1 MGEHIAMLFHSL
13 EIQHRK
19 EIRDYCTKSTEIEQ
33 TGGALMFMYI
43 EKTST
48 DLNKEKGACLIP
60 KIMKL
65 QVVNLQADES
75 PI

>member
-19 EIRDYCTKSTEIEQ
+19 ELRDYCTKSAEIEQ
-33 TGGALMFMYI
+33 TGALMFMYI

-48 DLNKEKGACLIP
+48 DLNKGKELVSFL
-60 KIMKL
+60 KL
-65 QVVNLQADES
+65 WNFKW
-75 PI
+75 

>member
-19 EIRDYCTKSTEIEQ
+19 EIRDYCTKSTEFEQ
-33 TGGALMFMYI
+33 NGALMLCI
-43 EKTST
+43 LKRHQPQ
-48 DLNKEKGACLIP
+48 LRKGTCLIP

>member
-33 TGGALMFMYI
+33 TGALMFMYI

-60 KIMKL
+60 KIMEL

>member
-19 EIRDYCTKSTEIEQ
+19 EIRDYCTKSAEIEQ
-33 TGGALMFMYI
+33 TGALMFMYI

-48 DLNKEKGACLIP
+48 DLNKGKELVSFL
-60 KIMKL
+60 KL
-65 QVVNLQADES
+65 WNFKW
-75 PI
+75 

>member
-1 MGEHIAMLFHSL
+1 
-13 EIQHRK
+13 
-19 EIRDYCTKSTEIEQ
+19 
-33 TGGALMFMYI
+33 MYI
-43 EKTST
+43 EKTSI
-48 DLNKEKGACLIP
+48 DLDKEKGACLIP

>member
-1 MGEHIAMLFHSL
+1 
-13 EIQHRK
+13 
-19 EIRDYCTKSTEIEQ
+19 
-33 TGGALMFMYI
+33 MFMYI

-60 KIMKL
+60 KIMEL

>member
-19 EIRDYCTKSTEIEQ
+19 EIRDYCTKSTDIEQ
-33 TGGALMFMYI
+33 FNVMYI
-43 EKTST
+43 LKRHQPQ
-48 DLNKEKGACLIP
+48 LRKGACLIP
-60 KIMKL
+60 KIMEL

>member
-19 EIRDYCTKSTEIEQ
+19 EIRDYCTKSTEFEQ
-33 TGGALMFMYI
+33 NGALMLCI
-43 EKTST
+43 LKRHQPQ
-48 DLNKEKGACLIP
+48 LRKGACLIP
-60 KIMKL
+60 KIMEL